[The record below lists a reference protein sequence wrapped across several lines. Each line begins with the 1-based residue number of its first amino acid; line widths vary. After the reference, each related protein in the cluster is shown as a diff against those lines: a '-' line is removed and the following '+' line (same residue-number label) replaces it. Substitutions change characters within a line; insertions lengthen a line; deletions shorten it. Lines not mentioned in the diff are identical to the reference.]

1 MYIFDKCT
9 IVDHPSPKLF
19 IFKMYRQSSL
29 RILPRG
35 HDRNMT
41 TTAAFMSSLL
51 QQRRNVIQRQRS
63 NRDGCRRRCRRYH
76 SSHHSATSNTAE
88 YQNFSHH
95 ALTIASAPPSALPP
109 RQQQQHDDN
118 DSPNQSSL
126 VFGQTFTPHM
136 LQIHY
141 QNGQWSA
148 PQIVPYQNLSLSP
161 AASSLHYGA
170 CVRACLL
177 YGCMLYSDM
186 CVLCT
191 NTTSLL
197 LSYYRYTLYRFT
209 MLRRNEGLQTVA
221 TTTAIARIHRSHY
234 RRNTLVSSG
243 QKYATIV
250 PQYGTTEY
258 AGISV

>member
-1 MYIFDKCT
+1 
-9 IVDHPSPKLF
+9 
-19 IFKMYRQSSL
+19 MYRQSSL

-51 QQRRNVIQRQRS
+51 QHRRNVIQRPRS
-63 NRDGCRRRCRRYH
+63 NRDGGCRRYH
-76 SSHHSATSNTAE
+76 SSHHSATRNTAE

-95 ALTIASAPPSALPP
+95 ALTIASAPSLAPP
-109 RQQQQHDDN
+109 RQQQQHDD
-118 DSPNQSSL
+118 DDPPNNNNNQSL

-136 LQIHY
+136 LQIYY
-141 QNGQWSA
+141 QNRQWSA

-191 NTTSLL
+191 NAASLL

-221 TTTAIARIHRSHY
+221 TTTTNARIHHSHSQ
-234 RRNTLVSSG
+234 RNTLVSSG